1 VDPFV
6 EQFSTLCRDHVT
18 RNKWVFVPSHAIGNT
33 LGERIALA
41 GTNWLNLRFVTP
53 LDIALRM
60 GAPFLV
66 ERDIEPSEEGL
77 GPALIMRLMLDLPK
91 EGGYF
96 RPLADQPTLAEALW
110 STVRELRMAGIKSDE
125 LGAAAFE
132 SKTKHSELQALL
144 GAYEHFLFWNNR
156 ADMALVYEEALE
168 HLDWC
173 PIQEQD
179 CWTELP
185 DVVWSPLQRRLMDAM
200 PGERIV
206 PEATV
211 IAGATVPRRMS
222 PAKVLRVVAGR
233 SLSPLAYLLA
243 PEPDP
248 GPRTADRGQAAS
260 VSERVHLFHAG
271 GREAEIE
278 EVFRRIL
285 ASGASLDQVEIAC
298 ASDAHVSLIWEKA
311 LRHEWPV
318 TLGPGISAARTRPGR
333 ALLELCDWVETDFAA
348 AHLRHLLQSGDMG
361 IEIDDEGFTAS
372 QAARVLGKAQAG
384 WGRATY
390 GLALGRLRR
399 SDESRANDPDRSDDD
414 RAYARGRADLTG
426 EVQAWITT
434 LIDSIPQPDAS
445 GLVPLQA
452 VIEAALHYARKSTA
466 RHSQLDHRAAA
477 ALIDHIDDLRAL
489 GTFSCTLAE
498 ALRFIRER
506 VQGLHVAPERSR
518 PGHLYVCQL
527 SQAGYTGRP
536 HLHVVG
542 LEEGRVFPGAA
553 EDPVLLDS
561 ERTAISAEL
570 RLSSDRIDES
580 VYAVLSRLAT
590 WGEKGTEPRVP
601 SPEPRVAFS
610 YSCRDTREF
619 RETYA
624 SWLML
629 QAFRLRQGNGS
640 LTYQQMKAALGEPVS
655 AVPVDRTAAT
665 SHGAWWLR
673 TTVGSAGD
681 GIAAVES
688 AYAGLAR
695 GREAERMRDSAEF
708 TEFDGHVPEAGAVLD
723 PCAPENSFSVTELEG
738 AAACPFR
745 FFLKRGLGL
754 RTVDGRERDKDVWLD
769 PLTRGSELHDLYARL
784 LRRCRQYGRA
794 VEPDEDGAWLKQAA
808 EARLRELRAEMPPA
822 TVEIFERESREF
834 LADVEL
840 FVRGEHEGLTN
851 QGIGFEVSFGRPLS
865 GDDPEPLASAEPV
878 SIQLGGDLT
887 FRVAGR
893 IDRINRVGDEFE
905 VLDYKAGGFWRDDW
919 KGVFKGG
926 RRLQHALYGLAAV
939 ELLRAHYRN
948 PKVKGSLYYFS
959 SQKGRQEQVPIPAP
973 PVADTARVLA
983 DLRQVIVDGA
993 FTHTPDVKDCQFCD
1007 FTAACGAR
1015 VHEQAGGKLR
1025 DQKLVA
1031 YGRLAAHV

>member
-1 VDPFV
+1 
-6 EQFSTLCRDHVT
+6 
-18 RNKWVFVPSHAIGNT
+18 
-33 LGERIALA
+33 
-41 GTNWLNLRFVTP
+41 
-53 LDIALRM
+53 
-60 GAPFLV
+60 
-66 ERDIEPSEEGL
+66 
-77 GPALIMRLMLDLPK
+77 
-91 EGGYF
+91 
-96 RPLADQPTLAEALW
+96 
-110 STVRELRMAGIKSDE
+110 
-125 LGAAAFE
+125 
-132 SKTKHSELQALL
+132 
-144 GAYEHFLFWNNR
+144 
-156 ADMALVYEEALE
+156 
-168 HLDWC
+168 
-173 PIQEQD
+173 
-179 CWTELP
+179 
-185 DVVWSPLQRRLMDAM
+185 
-200 PGERIV
+200 
-206 PEATV
+206 
-211 IAGATVPRRMS
+211 
-222 PAKVLRVVAGR
+222 
-233 SLSPLAYLLA
+233 
-243 PEPDP
+243 
-248 GPRTADRGQAAS
+248 
-260 VSERVHLFHAG
+260 
-271 GREAEIE
+271 
-278 EVFRRIL
+278 
-285 ASGASLDQVEIAC
+285 
-298 ASDAHVSLIWEKA
+298 
-311 LRHEWPV
+311 
-318 TLGPGISAARTRPGR
+318 
-333 ALLELCDWVETDFAA
+333 
-348 AHLRHLLQSGDMG
+348 
-361 IEIDDEGFTAS
+361 
-372 QAARVLGKAQAG
+372 
-384 WGRATY
+384 
-390 GLALGRLRR
+390 
-399 SDESRANDPDRSDDD
+399 
-414 RAYARGRADLTG
+414 
-426 EVQAWITT
+426 
-434 LIDSIPQPDAS
+434 
-445 GLVPLQA
+445 
-452 VIEAALHYARKSTA
+452 
-466 RHSQLDHRAAA
+466 
-477 ALIDHIDDLRAL
+477 
-489 GTFSCTLAE
+489 
-498 ALRFIRER
+498 
-506 VQGLHVAPERSR
+506 
-518 PGHLYVCQL
+518 
-527 SQAGYTGRP
+527 
-536 HLHVVG
+536 
-542 LEEGRVFPGAA
+542 
-553 EDPVLLDS
+553 
-561 ERTAISAEL
+561 
-570 RLSSDRIDES
+570 
-580 VYAVLSRLAT
+580 
-590 WGEKGTEPRVP
+590 
-601 SPEPRVAFS
+601 
-610 YSCRDTREF
+610 
-619 RETYA
+619 
-624 SWLML
+624 
-629 QAFRLRQGNGS
+629 
-640 LTYQQMKAALGEPVS
+640 
-655 AVPVDRTAAT
+655 
-665 SHGAWWLR
+665 
-673 TTVGSAGD
+673 VGSAGD

-695 GREAERMRDSAEF
+695 GREAERMRDCAEF